1 MKRFIAFFLCILL
14 LAAMLAGC
22 KPSQQK
28 QLLGKWKGRADLAMA
43 YETMLAGADPAMTG
57 HIDIQNVTVELTLE
71 FREDG
76 TYTWSANETQLKLG
90 TSNMM
95 DAIGDGL
102 ATYLQIETGMS
113 IDQLLA
119 ISGKTMDRLLDE
131 YFDPNMDQ
139 VVAESLCS
147 QGSWSIKNSE
157 LTLANEEGFVIFE
170 GDVEIAED
178 SLQLK
183 NGVTTE
189 VITHLMP
196 MTFKKQ

>member
-57 HIDIQNVTVELTLE
+57 HIDIQNFTVELTLE

-90 TSNMM
+90 TNNMM
-95 DAIGDGL
+95 AAIGDGL

-131 YFDPNMDQ
+131 YFDPNMEQ